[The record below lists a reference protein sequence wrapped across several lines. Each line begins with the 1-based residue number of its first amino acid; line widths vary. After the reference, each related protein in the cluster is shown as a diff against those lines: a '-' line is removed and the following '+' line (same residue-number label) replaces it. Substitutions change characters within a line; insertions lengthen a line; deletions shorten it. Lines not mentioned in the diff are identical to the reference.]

1 MSLRLASVLFLV
13 LAACS
18 SDPSRPPPGTDP
30 TTVQPGT
37 GKPPG
42 GGGTTTDGGTVI
54 TDAGTD
60 GPAVCNDITLTGA
73 IVDQTAVTG
82 DPPAG
87 AGGSIVD
94 GTYDLTDSSSYVGNG
109 AIGPTGT
116 SIKETIRIAAG
127 TLQQYRQTTTSS
139 GTTSLRASYTMA
151 VNNSTVS
158 LAETC
163 PTASLAQQWTFTVTG
178 SQLALISP
186 TSRVEFVYTKK

>member
-1 MSLRLASVLFLV
+1 MSLRLASVLFLA

-42 GGGTTTDGGTVI
+42 GGGTNTDGGSV

-60 GPAVCNDITLTGA
+60 GPVTCNDITVTGA
-73 IVDQTAVTG
+73 VVDQNAVTG

-87 AGGSIVD
+87 SGGTIVD
-94 GTYDLTDSSSYVGNG
+94 GTYDLTDSTSYVGNG
-109 AIGPTGT
+109 AIGPTGV
-116 SIKETIRIAAG
+116 SFKESIRITGG
-127 TLQQYRQTTTSS
+127 TLEQYRQTTTSS
-139 GTTSLRASYTMA
+139 GTTSLRAAYTMA
-151 VNNSTVS
+151 LNNSTVS

-163 PTASLAQQWTFTVTG
+163 PTPSLAQQWTFTVTG